1 MRKKA
6 EKAIRDAVDILGG
19 RDHHRLDR
27 IRPLAGLHPKVY
39 DKTILDMERV
49 GTIRLAT
56 GSLESYSSGE
66 ISGMVRRGE
75 TVFISFTFIDGT
87 IPAGAREPEPVEPD
101 PPVRNPMLDSEPVI
115 VILQHLIPGEW
126 ERFERL
132 CQEREGRKGREVL
145 EDFVRGYLRKTD
157 GT

>member
-6 EKAIRDAVDILGG
+6 EKAIREAVDIVGS

-56 GSLESYSSGE
+56 GSLDAYSSGE
-66 ISGMVRRGE
+66 IAGMVRRGD
-75 TVFISFTFIDGT
+75 TVYVSFTFIDGT
-87 IPAGAREPEPVEPD
+87 IPAGAKEAEPAEPEPPA
-101 PPVRNPMLDSEPVI
+101 RNPMLDSEPVI

-126 ERFERL
+126 ERFERV
-132 CQEREGRKGREVL
+132 CQEREGRKGSEVL
-145 EDFVRGYLRKTD
+145 EDFVRRFLRQE
-157 GT
+157 

>member
-6 EKAIRDAVDILGG
+6 EKAIRDAVDRIGS

-27 IRPLAGLHPKVY
+27 VRPLADLHPKVY

-56 GSLESYSSGE
+56 GNLDGFESGE
-66 ISGMVRRGE
+66 IAGMVRRGD
-75 TVFISFTFIDGT
+75 TVYVSFTFIDGT
-87 IPAGAREPEPVEPD
+87 VPAGARNEAPPPPEELLRD
-101 PPVRNPMLDSEPVI
+101 PMLDSEPVI

-132 CQEREGRKGREVL
+132 CREREGRRGGEVL
-145 EDFVRGYLRKTD
+145 VNMIREYLRN
-157 GT
+157 

>member
-6 EKAIRDAVDILGG
+6 EKAIREAVDQLGS
-19 RDHHRLDR
+19 RDNHRLDR

-56 GSLESYSSGE
+56 GKLDAFEPGE
-66 ISGMVRRGE
+66 IAGMVRRGE
-75 TVFISFTFIDGT
+75 TVYVSFTFIDGT
-87 IPAGAREPEPVEPD
+87 VPAGARDPEDSPPVED
-101 PPVRNPMLDSEPVI
+101 SFRDSALNSEPVI

-132 CQEREGRKGREVL
+132 CQEREGRRGSDVIEN
-145 EDFVRGYLRKTD
+145 FVRGFLRS
-157 GT
+157 

>member
-6 EKAIRDAVDILGG
+6 EKAIRDAVDQLGS
-19 RDHHRLDR
+19 RDNHRLDR
-27 IRPLAGLHPKVY
+27 VRPLAGLHPKVY

-56 GSLESYSSGE
+56 GSLEGYSSGE
-66 ISGMVRRGE
+66 IAAMVRRGD
-75 TVFISFTFIDGT
+75 TVYVSFTFIDGT
-87 IPAGAREPEPVEPD
+87 IPAGAQESA
-101 PPVRNPMLDSEPVI
+101 PPVTETPIRDPLLDSEPVI

-132 CQEREGRKGREVL
+132 CREREGRKGSDVIEA
-145 EDFVRGYLRKTD
+145 FVRRYLREN
-157 GT
+157 G